1 MEISLTVASKIGLYN
16 YYFFF
21 LFFFAGGGERENCP
35 PMHVI
40 EAKFFISPF
49 VPSGV
54 RLFFSQRDLNFPPQ
68 KKERE
73 EFLF

>member
-1 MEISLTVASKIGLYN
+1 MHDDRSKI
-16 YYFFF
+16 FFGF
-21 LFFFAGGGERENCP
+21 L
-35 PMHVI
+35 
-40 EAKFFISPF
+40 ISPF